1 MPPEWRHDEAFSMVL
16 HLTAA
21 ELAEAA
27 GEIRA
32 VLDRYRRREG
42 PGRAGTRPVAAVARL
57 FPLLPAGPAADRAA
71 D

>member
-1 MPPEWRHDEAFSMVL
+1 MPPQWRRDEAFSAVL

-32 VLDRYRRREG
+32 VLDRYQRRGE
-42 PGRAGTRPVAAVARL
+42 GRAGARPVAAVARL
-57 FPLLPAGPAADRAA
+57 FPLLPADRRLTSP